1 MQAQAV
7 AWLKAKREEI
17 GLAALG
23 KMVEVDA
30 ANLAKVIDRKRR
42 LTATTTVKIL
52 ARA

>member
-1 MQAQAV
+1 M
-7 AWLKAKREEI
+7 AWLKARREEI

-23 KMVEVDA
+23 KLVEVDV
-30 ANLAKVIDRKRR
+30 ANLAKVIDGKRR